1 MGVIINYYDGIFE
14 KDETKEYKL
23 VKEISTPNNVIKYY
37 ESVVESV
44 EEKLKKEINSLNQ
57 ELQLTQDV
65 LDVLILGQI

>member
-57 ELQLTQDV
+57 ELQSTQDA
-65 LDVLILGQI
+65 LDALILGQI

>member
-1 MGVIINYYDGIFE
+1 MNDMRIINYYDGIFE

-44 EEKLKKEINSLNQ
+44 EEKLKKRNK
-57 ELQLTQDV
+57 
-65 LDVLILGQI
+65 

>member
-1 MGVIINYYDGIFE
+1 MRIINYYDGIFE

-57 ELQLTQDV
+57 ELQSTQDA
-65 LDVLILGQI
+65 LDALILGQI